1 MKNNTRDAMKQRI
14 EQEFAHEKQKAA
26 FRLCPSGTPP
36 QYIDKI
42 KKDWKFKMR
51 LISLSA
57 VMLVGLAVQGMAQ
70 AVAQAPSRLVSVVG
84 QGQVAS
90 TPDMAVMS
98 LGVTHE
104 AKTARAAM
112 DMVNADAVALLEALA
127 ALDVAPRDVQTDQ
140 LSVSPLWDQG
150 DGARRITGYVARN
163 AVSVRVRDLARL
175 GAVMDAALS
184 AGSND
189 FNGLRFSMQDPA
201 PIEAQARAVAV
212 KDAMARAAQLAE
224 AAGVTLGP
232 VVTLSEQGGHSQPR
246 MMAAARSEDMAIAT
260 GEVTISASVS
270 MTFDLIP

>member
-1 MKNNTRDAMKQRI
+1 
-14 EQEFAHEKQKAA
+14 
-26 FRLCPSGTPP
+26 
-36 QYIDKI
+36 
-42 KKDWKFKMR
+42 MR
-51 LISLSA
+51 LIGLSA

-70 AVAQAPSRLVSVVG
+70 AVADTPSRLVSVVG
-84 QGQVAS
+84 QGRVAS

-104 AKTARAAM
+104 AKTAGAAM
-112 DMVNADAVALLEALA
+112 DMVNADAVTLLEALA
-127 ALDVAPRDVQTDQ
+127 ALGVAARDVQTDQ
-140 LSVSPLWDQG
+140 LSVSPLWSKG
-150 DGARRITGYVARN
+150 DGARQITGYVARN

-175 GAVMDAALS
+175 GAVMDAALA

-201 PIEAQARAVAV
+201 PIEAQARAAAV

-232 VVTLSEQGGHSQPR
+232 IVALSEQGGGSQPR
-246 MMAAARSEDMAIAT
+246 MMARASSEDMAIAT
-260 GEVTISASVS
+260 GEVSISASVS